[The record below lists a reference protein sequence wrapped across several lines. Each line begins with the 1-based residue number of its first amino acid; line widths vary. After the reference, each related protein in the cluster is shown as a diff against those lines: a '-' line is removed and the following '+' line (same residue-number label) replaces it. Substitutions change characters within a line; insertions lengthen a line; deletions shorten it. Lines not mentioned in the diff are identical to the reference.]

1 MNQSETRPDR
11 ARRARN
17 KLSDTIAEFLQKVRL
32 GQDGSQEFMKVSCA
46 GTRIK
51 EPSRDK
57 LADTLAA
64 FANANGGVLVLGV
77 SCRKG
82 CVTGVPLDALDAV
95 MQCVKEVAR
104 SAIDP
109 PLPPVI
115 EKLELPDAD
124 GRMRPVLKVEIP
136 RGLCVHRSPGGYL
149 HRVGDSVREMDTAAL
164 VRLFEQ
170 RGQLD
175 ARFDRQVV
183 VEDASL
189 DDLDPRLVD
198 RFVGP
203 IDGGERTAALAKL
216 DMVAED
222 EAGVAR
228 PTVTGLLFGTRW
240 PQRWL
245 PQAFIQSVAYR
256 GESVS
261 EALRSA
267 RYQLDAKDNDG
278 PIDDQIEYACRFV
291 ARNQRVE
298 ASKHMGRRDWPQ
310 YDLAAV
316 CEAVVNAVAHR
327 DYSIRGSKVR
337 LRMFSD
343 RIELYSPGALPNS
356 MRIADLSRKRSE
368 RNPAI
373 ARLLARCAVPEG
385 IESLRS
391 TLMAR
396 KGDGVPALF
405 AWSRSLSGKEPVYEL
420 FGNELRLT
428 IYAADPAAEGST

>member
-1 MNQSETRPDR
+1 MPDAAER
-11 ARRARN
+11 LVRRIRSGA
-17 KLSDTIAEFLQKVRL
+17 
-32 GQDGSQEFMKVSCA
+32 DGSLDCRELVFA
-46 GTRIK
+46 GNRIE
-51 EPSRDK
+51 EPERND
-57 LADTLAA
+57 LADELAA
-64 FANANGGVLVLGV
+64 FANASGGVLILGL
-77 SCRKG
+77 SRGTG
-82 CVTGVPLDALDAV
+82 CVTGVRLDALDEV
-95 MQCVKEVAR
+95 MQYVREVAR

-109 PLPPVI
+109 PLLPVI

-124 GRMRPVLKVEIP
+124 GQTRPVLKVEIP

-149 HRVGDSVREMDTAAL
+149 RRVGDSVREMDMAAL
-164 VRLFEQ
+164 VRLFRQ

-175 ARFDRQVV
+175 AMFDRRVV
-183 VEDASL
+183 VDASL
-189 DDLDPRLVD
+189 DDLDARLAD

-203 IDGGERTAALAKL
+203 VDGGDRTAGLVKL

-222 EAGVAR
+222 EAGVWW

-240 PQRWL
+240 RQGWL

-256 GESVS
+256 GKSVG
-261 EALRSA
+261 EALQSA

-278 PIDDQIEYACRFV
+278 PIDEQIEYACRFV

-316 CEAVVNAVAHR
+316 FEAVVNAVAHR

-343 RIELYSPGALPNS
+343 RIGLYSPGALPDS
-356 MRIADLSRKRSE
+356 MRVAEVFRKRSV
-368 RNPAI
+368 RNPAV
-373 ARLLARCAVPEG
+373 ANLLARCPVPEG

-396 KGDGVPALF
+396 KGDAVGQETRCDVPSLTRRTRTYTPAALF
-405 AWSRSLSGKEPVYEL
+405 SGP
-420 FGNELRLT
+420 GNCR
-428 IYAADPAAEGST
+428 AGGAR

>member
-1 MNQSETRPDR
+1 MS
-11 ARRARN
+11 
-17 KLSDTIAEFLQKVRL
+17 F
-32 GQDGSQEFMKVSCA
+32 A
-46 GTRIK
+46 GTGVK
-51 EPSRDK
+51 EPSRDE
-57 LADTLAA
+57 LADALAA
-64 FANANGGVLVLGV
+64 FANSAGGVLVLGV
-77 SCRKG
+77 SDEPRG
-82 CVTGVPLDALDAV
+82 VTGIPIDHLDRV
-95 MQCVKEVAR
+95 ERHVADI
-104 SAIDP
+104 ATECITP
-109 PLPPVI
+109 PLVPVV

-124 GRMRPVLKVEIP
+124 GQMRPVLKVEIP

-149 HRVGDSVREMDTAAL
+149 RRVGDSVREMDTAAL
-164 VRLFEQ
+164 VRLFGQ

-175 ARFDRQVV
+175 AMFDRQVV
-183 VEDASL
+183 VDASL

-203 IDGGERTAALAKL
+203 VDGGDRTAALVKL

-222 EAGVAR
+222 EAGVLR

-256 GESVS
+256 GKSVG
-261 EALRSA
+261 EALQSA

-316 CEAVVNAVAHR
+316 FEAVVNAVAHR

-337 LRMFSD
+337 LRMFLD
-343 RIELYSPGALPNS
+343 RIELYSPGALPDS
-356 MRIADLSRKRSE
+356 VRVAELSRKRSV

-373 ARLLARCAVPEG
+373 AAGVVFGHGQLSSKRNAVSEHMTDRHDRRVAWA
-385 IESLRS
+385 LRDEDANHHG
-391 TLMAR
+391 MA
-396 KGDGVPALF
+396 
-405 AWSRSLSGKEPVYEL
+405 
-420 FGNELRLT
+420 
-428 IYAADPAAEGST
+428 

>member
-1 MNQSETRPDR
+1 MPD
-11 ARRARN
+11 AAEQFVRRIRSGADGRLDCREVVFAGGRIEEPERN
-17 KLSDTIAEFLQKVRL
+17 D
-32 GQDGSQEFMKVSCA
+32 
-46 GTRIK
+46 
-51 EPSRDK
+51 

-64 FANANGGVLVLGV
+64 FANASGGVLVLGV
-77 SCRKG
+77 SCRTG
-82 CVTGVPLDALDAV
+82 CVTGIPLDVLDAV
-95 MQCVKEVAR
+95 MQYVGEVAR

-109 PLPPVI
+109 PLLPII

-124 GRMRPVLKVEIP
+124 GRMRPVVKVEIP
-136 RGLCVHRSPGGYL
+136 RGLCVHRSPGGYV
-149 HRVGDSVREMDTAAL
+149 RRIGDSVGEMDTAAL

-183 VEDASL
+183 EDASL
-189 DDLDPRLVD
+189 DDLDRRLVN

-203 IDGGERTAALAKL
+203 ADGGDRTAALAKL

-222 EAGVAR
+222 EGGVAR
-228 PTVTGLLFGTRW
+228 PTVTGLLFGTRL

-256 GESVS
+256 GKSVS
-261 EALRSA
+261 EALQSA

-316 CEAVVNAVAHR
+316 FEAVVNAVAHR

-343 RIELYSPGALPNS
+343 RIELHSPGALPDFLPV
-356 MRIADLSRKRSE
+356 AGLSRKRSV

-373 ARLLARCAVPEG
+373 ANLLARCPVPEG

-396 KGDGVPALF
+396 KGDVPAIV
-405 AWSRSLSGKEPVYEL
+405 ARSRSLSGKEPVYEQ
-420 FGNELRLT
+420 FGSELRLT
-428 IYAADPAAEGST
+428 IYAADPAAGGST

>member
-1 MNQSETRPDR
+1 MSDEPR
-11 ARRARN
+11 A
-17 KLSDTIAEFLQKVRL
+17 
-32 GQDGSQEFMKVSCA
+32 
-46 GTRIK
+46 
-51 EPSRDK
+51 
-57 LADTLAA
+57 
-64 FANANGGVLVLGV
+64 
-77 SCRKG
+77 
-82 CVTGVPLDALDAV
+82 VTGIPIEHLDAV
-95 MQCVKEVAR
+95 MQYVREVGR
-104 SAIDP
+104 DAIDP
-109 PLPPVI
+109 PLVPVV

-124 GRMRPVLKVEIP
+124 GRMRSVLKFEVP
-136 RGLCVHRSPGGYL
+136 RGVCVHRSPGGYL
-149 HRVGDSVREMDTAAL
+149 RRVGDSVREMDTAAL
-164 VRLFEQ
+164 VRLFKQ
-170 RGQLD
+170 RDQLD
-175 ARFDRQVV
+175 RQVDRQVV
-183 VEDASL
+183 VDASL

-198 RFVGP
+198 RFVRS
-203 IDGGERTAALAKL
+203 DAGGDRKAALVKL
-216 DMVAED
+216 DMIAED
-222 EAGVAR
+222 EAGVLR

-256 GESVS
+256 GDSVS
-261 EALRSA
+261 AALRSP

-316 CEAVVNAVAHR
+316 FEAVVNAVAHR

-343 RIELYSPGALPNS
+343 RIELYSPGALPDS
-356 MRIADLSRKRSE
+356 MGVADLSRKRST
-368 RNPAI
+368 RNPAL
-373 ARLLARCAVPEG
+373 ANLLARCPVPEG

-391 TLMAR
+391 TLMVGA
-396 KGDGVPALF
+396 GDGVPAILVR
-405 AWSRSLSGKEPVYEL
+405 SRRLSGREPVYEL

>member
-1 MNQSETRPDR
+1 MPD
-11 ARRARN
+11 AAEQFVRRIRSGADGTLDCREVIFAGNRIEEPGRN
-17 KLSDTIAEFLQKVRL
+17 D
-32 GQDGSQEFMKVSCA
+32 
-46 GTRIK
+46 
-51 EPSRDK
+51 
-57 LADTLAA
+57 LADELAA

-77 SCRKG
+77 SCRTG
-82 CVTGVPLDALDAV
+82 CVAGIPRDAVDAV
-95 MQCVKEVAR
+95 MQYVGEVAR
-104 SAIDP
+104 AIDP

-115 EKLELPDAD
+115 EKLELPEAD
-124 GRMRPVLKVEIP
+124 GRMRSVLKVEIP
-136 RGLCVHRSPGGYL
+136 RGLYVHRSPGGYL
-149 HRVGDSVREMDTAAL
+149 RRIGDSVREMDTAAL

-183 VEDASL
+183 EDASL

-198 RFVGP
+198 RFMGP
-203 IDGGERTAALAKL
+203 ADGGDLTAALAKL

-228 PTVTGLLFGTRW
+228 PTVTGVLFGTRW

-245 PQAFIQSVAYR
+245 PQAFIRSVAYR
-256 GESVS
+256 GKSVS
-261 EALRSA
+261 GALQSA

-316 CEAVVNAVAHR
+316 FEAVVNAVAHR

-343 RIELYSPGALPNS
+343 RIELYSPCALPDS
-356 MRIADLSRKRSE
+356 VCVADLSRKRSV

-373 ARLLARCAVPEG
+373 ANLLARCPVPEG
-385 IESLRS
+385 IESLGS

-396 KGDGVPALF
+396 KGDGVPAIV
-405 AWSRSLSGKEPVYEL
+405 ARSRSLSGKEPVYEL

-428 IYAADPAAEGST
+428 NYAADPAAEVST

>member
-1 MNQSETRPDR
+1 MLDAAGQLLRRIQSGVDGFLDCREVAFAGNRIEEPG
-11 ARRARN
+11 RN
-17 KLSDTIAEFLQKVRL
+17 D
-32 GQDGSQEFMKVSCA
+32 
-46 GTRIK
+46 
-51 EPSRDK
+51 
-57 LADTLAA
+57 LANELAA
-64 FANANGGVLVLGV
+64 FANASGGVLVLGV
-77 SCRKG
+77 SCRTG
-82 CVTGVPLDALDAV
+82 CVTGIPLDAVDAV
-95 MQCVKEVAR
+95 MQYVGEVAR
-104 SAIDP
+104 AIDP
-109 PLPPVI
+109 PLLPI
-115 EKLELPDAD
+115 IKKLELPDAD
-124 GRMRPVLKVEIP
+124 GQMRPVLKVEIP

-149 HRVGDSVREMDTAAL
+149 RRIGDSVREMDTAAL
-164 VRLFEQ
+164 IRLFEQ

-183 VEDASL
+183 EDASL
-189 DDLDPRLVD
+189 DDLDPRLVE

-203 IDGGERTAALAKL
+203 VDGGDRTAALAKL
-216 DMVAED
+216 NMVAED

-228 PTVTGLLFGTRW
+228 PTVTGLLFGTRR

-256 GESVS
+256 GKSVS
-261 EALRSA
+261 EALQSA

-278 PIDDQIEYACRFV
+278 PIDDQVEYACRFV

-316 CEAVVNAVAHR
+316 FEAVVNAVAHR

-343 RIELYSPGALPNS
+343 RIELYSPGALPDS
-356 MRIADLSRKRSE
+356 LRVADLSRKRSV

-373 ARLLARCAVPEG
+373 ANLLARCPVPEG

-396 KGDGVPALF
+396 KGDGVPAIV
-405 AWSRSLSGKEPVYEL
+405 ARSRSLSGMEPVYEL

-428 IYAADPAAEGST
+428 IYAADPAAGGTT

>member
-1 MNQSETRPDR
+1 MPSIRRWCRSSGSWSRRTPR
-11 ARRARN
+11 AGRGRWLR
-17 KLSDTIAEFLQKVRL
+17 
-32 GQDGSQEFMKVSCA
+32 
-46 GTRIK
+46 
-51 EPSRDK
+51 SR
-57 LADTLAA
+57 
-64 FANANGGVLVLGV
+64 F
-77 SCRKG
+77 
-82 CVTGVPLDALDAV
+82 
-95 MQCVKEVAR
+95 
-104 SAIDP
+104 
-109 PLPPVI
+109 
-115 EKLELPDAD
+115 
-124 GRMRPVLKVEIP
+124 P
-136 RGLCVHRSPGGYL
+136 RGLWVHRSLGGYV
-149 HRVGDSVREMDTAAL
+149 RRIGDSVREMDTAAL

-170 RGQLD
+170 RGQLG
-175 ARFDRQVV
+175 ARFDRQL

-189 DDLDPRLVD
+189 EDLDPRLVD
-198 RFVGP
+198 RFVEP
-203 IDGGERTAALAKL
+203 VDGGDRTAALAKL

-228 PTVTGLLFGTRW
+228 PTVTGPLFGTRW

-256 GESVS
+256 GKSVS
-261 EALRSA
+261 EALQSA

-278 PIDDQIEYACRFV
+278 PIDDQVEYACRFV

-316 CEAVVNAVAHR
+316 FEAVVNAVAHR

-343 RIELYSPGALPNS
+343 RIELYSPGALPDS
-356 MRIADLSRKRSE
+356 MRVADLSRKRRV

-373 ARLLARCAVPEG
+373 ANLLARCPVPDG

-396 KGDGVPALF
+396 KRDGVPAIV
-405 AWSRSLSGKEPVYEL
+405 ARSRRLSGKEPVYEL
-420 FGNELRLT
+420 FGNQLRLT